1 MEPGMDSQQQRHNDT
16 LNSENVVRHESQ
28 DANTKTDNKEC
39 AGELNVTE
47 DGSKQAQSNLKAKEA
62 ALKSE
67 LRSIHTLVGRK
78 LDIQNI
84 DQELR
89 QRLEDLAALRL
100 HSHNDKGS
108 EASKAKE
115 ASAVTATVT
124 GDEKTIPDS
133 DEKPAGEPVEDVR
146 TEFVLQSVGLLAKLE
161 EDLMALVRDRE
172 INDPANDQ
180 ELLGLMD
187 QRMIH
192 TMLEII
198 VCWGIYPCLLPGV
211 GTPLNRRVRSNI
223 AQKDLFTAGP
233 TANRTSADTS
243 ATVTDKPVDPTK
255 SANTLWAIIEPL
267 AKIAVAYSPKTCR
280 FTTMGSILASRHIPD
295 LYAAL
300 LQLAYRPLPK
310 PVVPYT
316 DSDVDTADMGVR
328 RSDAPAKPSKVTPGS
343 LLSKTTKASP
353 ADNSRTE
360 ENARPANQHSH
371 SAIHGD
377 SDPTRS
383 LMLQQKEESAKLFH
397 DLFWNTEASRSLE
410 SLTVLLSS
418 ASPTHPTPAWI
429 KSVSGRFLSQILL
442 RPGGVRVVLEYMQ
455 GAGDTVKL
463 DQLERVAKLVTSV
476 PDQMSSVHEYY
487 RTICPELLEILEM
500 DLKASGSLGLEQLK
514 KLTMTRITPPNPQLV
529 QTTNFVVSKLL
540 SKNPAVGQV
549 EIVAKEVEP
558 LWKWGTR
565 AHRKEEPEASDTVP
579 RQGHVDGR
587 GVTIE
592 DADETGGDDVGVIG
606 TASGLDPI
614 VASEYDVVKAVMF
627 LYTFLVGNEPS
638 PPLFKA
644 FLSQASLGLYQLYE
658 FSSQVRSVLREKAK
672 EILIVYMRIL
682 DPKETIEVLKSI
694 VMRRRVPVSKLRP
707 WQTLVNSS
715 GQRIGDLV
723 EMGSVGESYY
733 APGPTGGAV
742 LRRRRLQDVNAATQL
757 ELDVDVFLDFLSEVE
772 TSTNEG
778 EILGDL
784 YMYLLDEY
792 QSGKARGANAVSPRR
807 MLTTLQ
813 LILSMTQKLGPSIM
827 KKVTQI
833 IGLANNILEHQ
844 GTVVSKDEDEK
855 DESMDEDADEA
866 DVEILSLVLTLL
878 SAILTEN
885 EHLSQQDKHLL
896 ALTLVHLKKLADHP
910 LIEIRRIAH
919 DLQTLIPTRLSD
931 DSTLGADTHKK
942 SEMEI
947 EMEKYA
953 SALAA
958 LQDSLLPV
966 RAHGLH
972 ILREMIL
979 AKSIVLTRATGGD
992 GAERELDHA
1001 LDIFVQHVQEPDSF
1015 IYLNAVKGLAA
1026 LTDAHGPEILK
1037 KLMKIYSNE
1046 NGRQTLETRLRVG
1059 EALVQTVQRCGE
1071 ALGGY
1076 VDALLPGLYK
1086 VMNTEMDPRLVEARV
1101 EERRK
1106 LADKEKAKRASEA
1119 LLSPEEKQHKWKVEQ
1134 QNRRRQ
1140 QQQKEGGGARGEGDN
1155 QDGSDKGQG
1164 HEEGEEED
1172 DDELLVDEVSILR
1185 SSALTILA
1193 TAAETCPAALL
1204 PEMRYLVDWVL
1215 SILDLDRQFEVRR
1228 AATLVLVLLFR
1239 ALGAN
1244 SLHRIDGDQLKRAY
1258 RTLRYIEQ
1266 VDEDPLCR
1274 AQARAGIADL
1284 DGIVRTEM
1292 SPREGGSSQ
1301 SGGLLGMIS
1310 GVSGGSMVGGRS
1322 VGAPEIQ
1329 YK

>member
-1 MEPGMDSQQQRHNDT
+1 
-16 LNSENVVRHESQ
+16 
-28 DANTKTDNKEC
+28 
-39 AGELNVTE
+39 
-47 DGSKQAQSNLKAKEA
+47 
-62 ALKSE
+62 
-67 LRSIHTLVGRK
+67 
-78 LDIQNI
+78 
-84 DQELR
+84 
-89 QRLEDLAALRL
+89 
-100 HSHNDKGS
+100 
-108 EASKAKE
+108 
-115 ASAVTATVT
+115 
-124 GDEKTIPDS
+124 
-133 DEKPAGEPVEDVR
+133 
-146 TEFVLQSVGLLAKLE
+146 
-161 EDLMALVRDRE
+161 
-172 INDPANDQ
+172 
-180 ELLGLMD
+180 
-187 QRMIH
+187 
-192 TMLEII
+192 
-198 VCWGIYPCLLPGV
+198 
-211 GTPLNRRVRSNI
+211 
-223 AQKDLFTAGP
+223 
-233 TANRTSADTS
+233 
-243 ATVTDKPVDPTK
+243 
-255 SANTLWAIIEPL
+255 
-267 AKIAVAYSPKTCR
+267 
-280 FTTMGSILASRHIPD
+280 MGSILASRHIPD

-310 PVVPYT
+310 P
-316 DSDVDTADMGVR
+316 
-328 RSDAPAKPSKVTPGS
+328 
-343 LLSKTTKASP
+343 ASP
-353 ADNSRTE
+353 ADYSRTKV
-360 ENARPANQHSH
+360 NARPATQHQH

-410 SLTVLLSS
+410 SLTAILSS

-487 RTICPELLEILEM
+487 HTICPELLEILEM
-500 DLKASGSLGLEQLK
+500 DLKAQQL
-514 KLTMTRITPPNPQLV
+514 I
-529 QTTNFVVSKLL
+529 QTTTFVVNKLL

-558 LWKWGTR
+558 LWK
-565 AHRKEEPEASDTVP
+565 V
-579 RQGHVDGR
+579 
-587 GVTIE
+587 VTIE
-592 DADETGGDDVGVIG
+592 EADETCGDNVGVIG
-606 TASGLDPI
+606 AASSLDPI

-644 FLSQASLGLYQLYE
+644 FLGQASLGLYQLYE
-658 FSSQVRSVLREKAK
+658 FLSQVRSVLREKAK

-694 VMRRRVPVSKLRP
+694 VMRRRVP
-707 WQTLVNSS
+707 
-715 GQRIGDLV
+715 
-723 EMGSVGESYY
+723 MGSVGESYY

-742 LRRRRLQDVNAATQL
+742 LRRRRSQHVNAATQL

-784 YMYLLDEY
+784 
-792 QSGKARGANAVSPRR
+792 

-833 IGLANNILEHQ
+833 ISLANNILEHQ

-855 DESMDEDADEA
+855 DDTMEEDTDEA
-866 DVEILSLVLTLL
+866 DMEILSLVLTLL

-885 EHLSQQDKHLL
+885 EHLSHQDRHLL
-896 ALTLVHLKKLADHP
+896 ALTLVHLKQLVDHP

-919 DLQTLIPTRLSD
+919 DLQTLIPTRLSN
-931 DSTLGADTHKK
+931 DSALGVDTHKK

-1026 LTDAHGPEILK
+1026 LTDAHGPQILK

-1076 VDALLPGLYK
+1076 
-1086 VMNTEMDPRLVEARV
+1086 
-1101 EERRK
+1101 
-1106 LADKEKAKRASEA
+1106 
-1119 LLSPEEKQHKWKVEQ
+1119 
-1134 QNRRRQ
+1134 
-1140 QQQKEGGGARGEGDN
+1140 
-1155 QDGSDKGQG
+1155 
-1164 HEEGEEED
+1164 
-1172 DDELLVDEVSILR
+1172 
-1185 SSALTILA
+1185 
-1193 TAAETCPAALL
+1193 
-1204 PEMRYLVDWVL
+1204 
-1215 SILDLDRQFEVRR
+1215 
-1228 AATLVLVLLFR
+1228 
-1239 ALGAN
+1239 
-1244 SLHRIDGDQLKRAY
+1244 
-1258 RTLRYIEQ
+1258 
-1266 VDEDPLCR
+1266 
-1274 AQARAGIADL
+1274 
-1284 DGIVRTEM
+1284 
-1292 SPREGGSSQ
+1292 
-1301 SGGLLGMIS
+1301 
-1310 GVSGGSMVGGRS
+1310 
-1322 VGAPEIQ
+1322 
-1329 YK
+1329 

>member
-1 MEPGMDSQQQRHNDT
+1 MDSQVHNST
-16 LNSENVVRHESQ
+16 LAAESIMQHETQ
-28 DANTKTDNKEC
+28 DVNIAADID
-39 AGELNVTE
+39 AGATELNVSIE
-47 DGSKQAQSNLKAKEA
+47 DSKQAQSNRKDMEA

-67 LRSIHTLVGRK
+67 LRFIHALVGKK
-78 LDIQNI
+78 LDLKNI
-84 DQELR
+84 DQELH
-89 QRLEDLAALRL
+89 QRLEELAAVRL
-100 HSHNDKGS
+100 QSLYGKRGISLDS
-108 EASKAKE
+108 KE
-115 ASAVTATVT
+115 ASSISETETDGERRT
-124 GDEKTIPDS
+124 FDF
-133 DEKPAGEPVEDVR
+133 DEKPAVASVEDVR
-146 TEFVLQSVGLLAKLE
+146 TEFVLQSVGLLVKLE
-161 EDLMALVRDRE
+161 EDLVALVRDRE
-172 INDPANDQ
+172 INDPSNDQ

-223 AQKDLFTAGP
+223 AQKELFTAGP
-233 TANRTSADTS
+233 SSPSTTTGAAVS
-243 ATVTDKPVDPTK
+243 DKPVDATK
-255 SANTLWAIIEPL
+255 STNTLWAIIEPL
-267 AKIAVAYSPKTCR
+267 AKIAVAYSPTTCR

-310 PVVPYT
+310 LAA
-316 DSDVDTADMGVR
+316 SHVDTDTDMTSKNRKNDV
-328 RSDAPAKPSKVTPGS
+328 PAKPSKVTPGS
-343 LLSKTTKASP
+343 LLSKTAKATTTDGSRSKEGVQST
-353 ADNSRTE
+353 DQNS
-360 ENARPANQHSH
+360 Q
-371 SAIHGD
+371 SAVHGD
-377 SDPTRS
+377 NDPTRA
-383 LMLQQKEESAKLFH
+383 LMLQQKEESARLFH
-397 DLFWNTEASRSLE
+397 DLFWTTEASRSLE
-410 SLTVLLSS
+410 SLTALLSS
-418 ASPTHPTPAWI
+418 ASPTHPTPVWI

-455 GAGDTVKL
+455 GGGDTVKL

-476 PDQMSSVHEYY
+476 PDQMSSVHAYY
-487 RTICPELLEILEM
+487 HTICPELLDILEM
-500 DLKASGSLGLEQLK
+500 DLRASGNLGQEQQRRQA
-514 KLTMTRITPPNPQLV
+514 MTRITPPSPQLI
-529 QTTNFVVSKLL
+529 QTATFVVGKLL

-565 AHRKEEPEASDTVP
+565 AQRKEPEASDTVP
-579 RQGHVDGR
+579 RQDRPGK

-592 DADETGGDDVGVIG
+592 DVDETLADDSGVIG
-606 TASGLDPI
+606 TASGGLDPI

-627 LYTFLVGNEPS
+627 LHTFLVGNEPS

-658 FSSQVRSVLREKAK
+658 FSTQIRSVLREKAK

-707 WQTLVNSS
+707 WQNLVNSS

-723 EMGSVGESYY
+723 EMGSVGESYF

-742 LRRRRLQDVNAATQL
+742 LRRKRIQDANAATQL

-772 TSTNEG
+772 TSNNEG

-792 QSGKARGANAVSPRR
+792 QSGKARGADAVSPRR
-807 MLTTLQ
+807 MLTMLQ

-833 IGLANNILEHQ
+833 ISLANNILEHQ
-844 GTVVSKDEDEK
+844 GSVESKDEDEN
-855 DESMDEDADEA
+855 MDEDGEETDM
-866 DVEILSLVLTLL
+866 EILSLVLTLL
-878 SAILTEN
+878 SAILTET
-885 EHLSQQDKHLL
+885 EQLSQQDRHLL
-896 ALTLVHLKKLADHP
+896 ALTLVHLKQLADHP

-931 DSTLGADTHKK
+931 ASSGSDTNKK
-942 SEMEI
+942 TEMEM

-992 GAERELDHA
+992 EAERELDHA

-1046 NGRQTLETRLRVG
+1046 SGRQTLETRLRVG
-1059 EALVQTVQRCGE
+1059 EALVQTVQRCGA

-1076 VDALLPGLYK
+1076 VNALLPGLYK
-1086 VMNTEMDPRLVEARV
+1086 VMNTEMDPKVVEARV
-1101 EERRK
+1101 EERRR
-1106 LADKEKAKRASEA
+1106 LAEKEKAKRASEA
-1119 LLSPEEKQHKWKVEQ
+1119 LLSPEEKQRKWKLEQ
-1134 QNRRRQ
+1134 SRQRQKQ
-1140 QQQKEGGGARGEGDN
+1140 QQGGGADGGGDP

-1164 HEEGEEED
+1164 EEEGEEVED
-1172 DDELLVDEVSILR
+1172 QLVDEVSILR

-1193 TAAETCPAALL
+1193 TAAETCPTALL
-1204 PEMRYLVDWVL
+1204 PEMRYLVDWIL

-1244 SLHRIDGDQLKRAY
+1244 SLYRIEGDQLKRAY

-1274 AQARAGIADL
+1274 AQARSGIADL
-1284 DGIVRTEM
+1284 DGIVRMEM
-1292 SPREGGSSQ
+1292 SPRDGGGGSHG
-1301 SGGLLGMIS
+1301 SGGLLGM
-1310 GVSGGSMVGGRS
+1310 VSRVGGMGSVGGGRS
-1322 VGAPEIQ
+1322 VGSSEIR

>member
-1 MEPGMDSQQQRHNDT
+1 MESQHHSDT
-16 LNSENVVRHESQ
+16 LADGSAFQYDTQEVS
-28 DANTKTDNKEC
+28 NTTDSN
-39 AGELNVTE
+39 AGTAELNE
-47 DGSKQAQSNLKAKEA
+47 SKNDSMQAQSDRKDIEA

-67 LRSIHTLVGRK
+67 LRFIHTLVGKK

-89 QRLEDLAALRL
+89 QRLEDLSAIRL
-100 HSHNDKGS
+100 QKGVGS
-108 EASKAKE
+108 LKPKE
-115 ASAVTATVT
+115 ASSTTETVT
-124 GDEKTIPDS
+124 DGEKITPDS
-133 DEKPAGEPVEDVR
+133 DDILPVVSAEDVR
-146 TEFVLQSVGLLAKLE
+146 TEFVLQSVGLLVKLE
-161 EDLMALVRDRE
+161 EALMALVRDRE
-172 INDPANDQ
+172 TNDPTNDQ

-223 AQKDLFTAGP
+223 AQKELFTSGP
-233 TANRTSADTS
+233 TLSTRTTG
-243 ATVTDKPVDPTK
+243 TIVTDKPVDATK
-255 SANTLWAIIEPL
+255 STNTLWAIIKPL
-267 AKIAVAYSPKTCR
+267 ARIAVAYSPTTCR

-300 LQLAYRPLPK
+300 LQMAYRPLPK
-310 PVVPYT
+310 PAAADPEADT
-316 DSDVDTADMGVR
+316 DMASENRKNGTR
-328 RSDAPAKPSKVTPGS
+328 NRPSKVTPGS
-343 LLSKTTKASP
+343 LLSKTAKVPPTDANRTKEHAHST
-353 ADNSRTE
+353 D
-360 ENARPANQHSH
+360 QHFQ
-371 SAIHGD
+371 SAVHGD
-377 SDPTRS
+377 SDPVRA
-383 LMLQQKEESAKLFH
+383 LMLQQKEESARLFH

-410 SLTVLLSS
+410 SLTALLSS

-455 GAGDTVKL
+455 GGGDTVKL

-476 PDQMSSVHEYY
+476 PDQMSSVHAYY
-487 RTICPELLEILEM
+487 HTICPELLDILEM
-500 DLKASGSLGLEQLK
+500 DLRASGSLGQEQQKRQAL
-514 KLTMTRITPPNPQLV
+514 TRITPPSPQLI
-529 QTTNFVVSKLL
+529 QTTTFVIGKLL

-558 LWKWGTR
+558 LWKWGAR
-565 AHRKEEPEASDTVP
+565 AQRKEPEASDTVP
-579 RQGHVDGR
+579 RQERSGGGK

-592 DADETGGDDVGVIG
+592 DADEITEGDIGGVGATNG
-606 TASGLDPI
+606 GLDPI
-614 VASEYDVVKAVMF
+614 VASESDVVKTVMF
-627 LYTFLVGNEPS
+627 LHTFLVGNEPS

-658 FSSQVRSVLREKAK
+658 FSSQIRSVLREKAK

-707 WQTLVNSS
+707 WQNLVNSS
-715 GQRIGDLV
+715 GRRIGDLV
-723 EMGSVGESYY
+723 DMGSVGESYY

-742 LRRRRLQDVNAATQL
+742 LRRRRIQDANAATQL

-792 QSGKARGANAVSPRR
+792 QSGKARGADIVSPRR
-807 MLTTLQ
+807 MLTMLQ

-833 IGLANNILEHQ
+833 ISLANNILEHQ
-844 GTVVSKDEDEK
+844 GSVESKDEDEN
-855 DESMDEDADEA
+855 MDEGAEETDM
-866 DVEILSLVLTLL
+866 EILSLVLTLL

-885 EHLSQQDKHLL
+885 EQLSQQDRHLL
-896 ALTLVHLKKLADHP
+896 ALTLVHLKQLADHP

-931 DSTLGADTHKK
+931 ESSSGSDTNKK
-942 SEMEI
+942 TEMEV

-979 AKSIVLTRATGGD
+979 AKSVVLTRATGGD
-992 GAERELDHA
+992 EAERELDHA

-1037 KLMKIYSNE
+1037 KLMNIYSNE

-1086 VMNTEMDPRLVEARV
+1086 VMNTEMDPKMVEARV

-1106 LADKEKAKRASEA
+1106 LAEKEMAKKASEA
-1119 LLSPEEKQHKWKVEQ
+1119 LLSPEEKQRKWKAEQ
-1134 QNRRRQ
+1134 SRRRQ
-1140 QQQKEGGGARGEGDN
+1140 KQQGGSAGGREDG
-1155 QDGSDKGQG
+1155 QDGGDKGQG
-1164 HEEGEEED
+1164 GKEDEEEGEQED
-1172 DDELLVDEVSILR
+1172 DQLVDEVSILR

-1193 TAAETCPAALL
+1193 TAAETCPTALL
-1204 PEMRYLVDWVL
+1204 PEMRYLVDWIL

-1239 ALGAN
+1239 ALGSN
-1244 SLHRIDGDQLKRAY
+1244 SLYRIEGDQLKRVY

-1274 AQARAGIADL
+1274 AQARSGIADL
-1284 DGIVRTEM
+1284 DGIVRMEM
-1292 SPREGGSSQ
+1292 SPRDGGGSSG
-1301 SGGLLGMIS
+1301 SRGGGLLGMIS
-1310 GVSGGSMVGGRS
+1310 GSGAGVRSVGGRS
-1322 VGAPEIQ
+1322 VGSTEIR

>member
-1 MEPGMDSQQQRHNDT
+1 MESQQQKNDT
-16 LNSENVVRHESQ
+16 FAPESAVPHESQ
-28 DANTKTDNKEC
+28 DTNTKANND
-39 AGELNVTE
+39 AGDSNASE
-47 DGSKQAQSNLKAKEA
+47 DVFKQAQLNLKGMEA
-62 ALKSE
+62 ALKTE
-67 LRSIHTLVGRK
+67 LRSIHTLVGKR
-78 LDIQNI
+78 LDIKNI
-84 DQELR
+84 DQELQ
-89 QRLEDLAALRL
+89 QRLEDLEALHRR
-100 HSHNDKGS
+100 SPTGRGS
-108 EASKAKE
+108 DSLEPEEES
-115 ASAVTATVT
+115 SAVTTTQTA
-124 GDEKTIPDS
+124 DETTIPAS
-133 DEKPAGEPVEDVR
+133 DEKSTSGSFEDVR
-146 TEFVLQSVGLLAKLE
+146 TEFVLQSVGLLVKLE
-161 EDLMALVRDRE
+161 VDLMALVRDRE

-223 AQKDLFTAGP
+223 AQKDLFAAGP
-233 TANRTSADTS
+233 AAIRTSPDGSTA
-243 ATVTDKPVDPTK
+243 VMDKPADPTK
-255 SANTLWAIIEPL
+255 SNNTLWAIIEPL
-267 AKIAVAYSPKTCR
+267 AKIAVAYSPMTCR

-295 LYAAL
+295 LYAGL
-300 LQLAYRPLPK
+300 LQLAFRPLPK
-310 PVVPYT
+310 SAVFHT
-316 DSDVDTADMGVR
+316 DGDVDTGNRKGD
-328 RSDAPAKPSKVTPGS
+328 PPFKPSKVTPGS
-343 LLSKTTKASP
+343 LFSKASKTPQTDNSKTTETVRST
-353 ADNSRTE
+353 S
-360 ENARPANQHSH
+360 QHQH
-371 SAIHGD
+371 PAIHAD
-377 SDPTRS
+377 SDPARS
-383 LMLQQKEESAKLFH
+383 LILQQKEESAKLFH

-410 SLTVLLSS
+410 SLTALLSS
-418 ASPTHPTPAWI
+418 ASPTHPTPGWV

-455 GAGDTVKL
+455 GGGDTVKL
-463 DQLERVAKLVTSV
+463 DQLERIAKLVTSV

-487 RTICPELLEILEM
+487 HTICPELLDILEM
-500 DLKASGSLGLEQLK
+500 DLMASGNLGLEQQKRLA
-514 KLTMTRITPPNPQLV
+514 MTRITPPSPQLI
-529 QTTNFVVSKLL
+529 QTTTFVVGRLL
-540 SKNPAVGQV
+540 SRNPAVGQV

-558 LWKWGTR
+558 LWKWGKR
-565 AHRKEEPEASDTVP
+565 AHRKEPEASDTVP
-579 RQGHVDGR
+579 RQGRAG
-587 GVTIE
+587 GVTVE
-592 DADETGGDDVGVIG
+592 DADEIDEDNVGVIG
-606 TASGLDPI
+606 AASGLDPI

-627 LYTFLVGNEPS
+627 LHTFLVGNEPS

-644 FLSQASLGLYQLYE
+644 FLSQASIGLYQLYE
-658 FSSQVRSVLREKAK
+658 FSSQVRLVLREKVK

-694 VMRRRVPVSKLRP
+694 VMRRKVPVSKLRP

-715 GQRIGDLV
+715 GQRIGELV
-723 EMGSVGESYY
+723 EMGSIGESYF

-742 LRRRRLQDVNAATQL
+742 LRRRRTQDVNAATQL
-757 ELDVDVFLDFLSEVE
+757 ELDVDIFLDFLSEVE

-792 QSGKARGANAVSPRR
+792 QSGKARGADTVPPRR

-844 GTVVSKDEDEK
+844 GTTVSKDEGETDEN
-855 DESMDEDADEA
+855 MDEDADEA

-885 EHLSQQDKHLL
+885 ERLSQQDRHLL
-896 ALTLVHLKKLADHP
+896 ALTLVHLNQLEDHP

-931 DSTLGADTHKK
+931 ESSLGADTHKK
-942 SEMEI
+942 TEMEI

-979 AKSIVLTRATGGD
+979 AKSIVLTKATGGH

-1037 KLMKIYSNE
+1037 KLMRIYSNE

-1059 EALVQTVQRCGE
+1059 EALVQTVQRCGA

-1076 VDALLPGLYK
+1076 VDVLLAGLYK
-1086 VMNTEMDPRLVEARV
+1086 VMNTEMDPKLVEARV

-1106 LADKEKAKRASEA
+1106 LAEKEKAKKASES
-1119 LLSPEEKQHKWKVEQ
+1119 LLSPEEKQRKWKAEQ
-1134 QNRRRQ
+1134 SRRRQ
-1140 QQQKEGGGARGEGDN
+1140 QQQGGGTGGEGDS
-1155 QDGSDKGQG
+1155 QDGPPGNW
-1164 HEEGEEED
+1164 EEGEGED
-1172 DDELLVDEVSILR
+1172 EDMLVDEVSILR

-1193 TAAETCPAALL
+1193 TAAETCPTALL
-1204 PEMRYLVDWVL
+1204 PEMRYLVDWIL
-1215 SILDLDRQFEVRR
+1215 SILDLERQFEVRR

-1239 ALGAN
+1239 ALGGD
-1244 SLHRIDGDQLKRAY
+1244 SLYRIEGDQLKRAY

-1284 DGIVRTEM
+1284 DGIVRTELN
-1292 SPREGGSSQ
+1292 PRKGGTTPNG
-1301 SGGLLGMIS
+1301 GGLLGMIS
-1310 GVSGGSMVGGRS
+1310 GSGAGAVGSRS
-1322 VGAPEIQ
+1322 VGSTEIR

>member
-1 MEPGMDSQQQRHNDT
+1 MESKQHNDT
-16 LNSENVVRHESQ
+16 PVGDSTLQCATKNV
-28 DANTKTDNKEC
+28 NTTITNNDVG
-39 AGELNVTE
+39 AAELNE
-47 DGSKQAQSNLKAKEA
+47 SKGDAKQAQSDRKDMEA
-62 ALKSE
+62 TLKSE
-67 LRSIHTLVGRK
+67 LRFIHALVGKK
-78 LDIQNI
+78 LDIQNF
-84 DQELR
+84 DKELK
-89 QRLEDLAALRL
+89 QRLEDLSAIR
-100 HSHNDKGS
+100 HSILYDQRVESS
-108 EASKAKE
+108 ENF
-115 ASAVTATVT
+115 VD
-124 GDEKTIPDS
+124 GDEKTSDS
-133 DEKPAGEPVEDVR
+133 GEGVSLEDVR
-146 TEFVLQSVGLLAKLE
+146 TEFVLQSVGLLVKLE
-161 EDLMALVRDRE
+161 EDLMALVHDRE
-172 INDPANDQ
+172 TNDPTNDQ

-223 AQKDLFTAGP
+223 AQKELFTAGP
-233 TANRTSADTS
+233 TPLTKTAGTV
-243 ATVTDKPVDPTK
+243 VTDKPVDATQ
-255 SANTLWAIIEPL
+255 STNTLWAIVEPL
-267 AKIAVAYSPKTCR
+267 ARIAVDYSPATCR

-300 LQLAYRPLPK
+300 LQMAYRPLPK
-310 PVVPYT
+310 LTTSSHEADT
-316 DSDVDTADMGVR
+316 DMASDNRKNST
-328 RSDAPAKPSKVTPGS
+328 PTKPSKLTPGS
-343 LLSKTTKASP
+343 LLSKTAKVKL
-353 ADNSRTE
+353 ADNNKTNEHTHSTD
-360 ENARPANQHSH
+360 QHPH
-371 SAIHGD
+371 SAVHGD
-377 SDPTRS
+377 SDPVRA
-383 LMLQQKEESAKLFH
+383 LMLQQKEESARLFH

-410 SLTVLLSS
+410 SLTALLSS

-455 GAGDTVKL
+455 GGGDTVKL

-476 PDQMSSVHEYY
+476 PDQMSSVHAYY
-487 RTICPELLEILEM
+487 HTICPELLDILEM
-500 DLKASGSLGLEQLK
+500 DLRASGSLGQEQQK
-514 KLTMTRITPPNPQLV
+514 RQALTRVTPPSPQLI
-529 QTTNFVVSKLL
+529 QTTTFVIGKLL
-540 SKNPAVGQV
+540 GKNPAIGQV

-565 AHRKEEPEASDTVP
+565 AQRKGPEASDTVP
-579 RQGHVDGR
+579 LQELSGGGR

-592 DADETGGDDVGVIG
+592 DADEITEGNIGGIG
-606 TASGLDPI
+606 AANDGLDPI
-614 VASEYDVVKAVMF
+614 VASESDVVKAVMF
-627 LYTFLVGNEPS
+627 LHTFLVGNEPS

-644 FLSQASLGLYQLYE
+644 FLSQASLGLYRLYE
-658 FSSQVRSVLREKAK
+658 FSSHIRSVLREKAK
-672 EILIVYMRIL
+672 EILIVYMRII

-707 WQTLVNSS
+707 WQNLVNSS

-733 APGPTGGAV
+733 APGPTGGVV
-742 LRRRRLQDVNAATQL
+742 LRRRRTQDENAATQL

-792 QSGKARGANAVSPRR
+792 QSGKVRGADAVSPRR
-807 MLTTLQ
+807 MLTMLQ
-813 LILSMTQKLGPSIM
+813 LILNMTQKLGPSIM

-844 GTVVSKDEDEK
+844 GIIESKDESEK
-855 DESMDEDADEA
+855 MDEDAEEA
-866 DVEILSLVLTLL
+866 DMEILSLVLTLL

-885 EHLSQQDKHLL
+885 EQLSQQDKHLL
-896 ALTLVHLKKLADHP
+896 ALTLVHLKQLADHP

-931 DSTLGADTHKK
+931 ASSSGSDTNKK
-942 SEMEI
+942 TEMEI

-992 GAERELDHA
+992 EAERELDHA

-1026 LTDAHGPEILK
+1026 LTDAHGPLILK
-1037 KLMKIYSNE
+1037 KLMNIYSNE

-1076 VDALLPGLYK
+1076 VEALLPGLYK
-1086 VMNTEMDPRLVEARV
+1086 VMNTEMDPKLVEVRV

-1106 LADKEKAKRASEA
+1106 LAEKIKAKKASEA
-1119 LLSPEEKQHKWKVEQ
+1119 LLSPEEKQHKWKAEQ
-1134 QNRRRQ
+1134 SRRRQ
-1140 QQQKEGGGARGEGDN
+1140 KQHTSDGGDKQGGG
-1155 QDGSDKGQG
+1155 DGGQG
-1164 HEEGEEED
+1164 EEEEEGEDEED
-1172 DDELLVDEVSILR
+1172 QLVDEVSILR

-1193 TAAETCPAALL
+1193 TAAETCPTALL
-1204 PEMRYLVDWVL
+1204 PEMRYLVDWIL

-1239 ALGAN
+1239 ALGTN
-1244 SLHRIDGDQLKRAY
+1244 SLYRIEGDQLKRAY

-1274 AQARAGIADL
+1274 AQARSGIADL
-1284 DGIVRTEM
+1284 DGIVRMEM
-1292 SPREGGSSQ
+1292 GSRNGGNG
-1301 SGGLLGMIS
+1301 SGGGAGGGEGLLGMIS
-1310 GVSGGSMVGGRS
+1310 GRGSGVGSLSGPGS
-1322 VGAPEIQ
+1322 TEIR

>member
-1 MEPGMDSQQQRHNDT
+1 ME
-16 LNSENVVRHESQ
+16 V
-28 DANTKTDNKEC
+28 
-39 AGELNVTE
+39 
-47 DGSKQAQSNLKAKEA
+47 
-62 ALKSE
+62 ALKCE

-78 LDIQNI
+78 LDIQYI
-84 DQELR
+84 DKELR
-89 QRLEDLAALRL
+89 QRLEELAALRL
-100 HSHNDKGS
+100 HDHNDKGS
-108 EASKAKE
+108 GSLEAKE
-115 ASAVTATVT
+115 ASAITESEA
-124 GDEKTIPDS
+124 GDEKPTADPN
-133 DEKPAGEPVEDVR
+133 EKASSGNFEDVR
-146 TEFVLQSVGLLAKLE
+146 TEFVLQSVRLLAKLE
-161 EDLMALVRDRE
+161 EDLMALVQDRE
-172 INDPANDQ
+172 INDPTNDQ

-211 GTPLNRRVRSNI
+211 GTPLNRRVRSSI
-223 AQKDLFTAGP
+223 AQKDLFTTGP
-233 TANRTSADTS
+233 TANRTSVDAGS
-243 ATVTDKPVDPTK
+243 IVIDKPVDTTA
-255 SANTLWAIIEPL
+255 SNNTLWAIIEPL
-267 AKIAVAYSPKTCR
+267 ARIAVAYSPKTCR
-280 FTTMGSILASRHIPD
+280 FTTIGSILVSRHIPD
-295 LYAAL
+295 LYVAL

-310 PVVPYT
+310 PAASYT
-316 DSDVDTADMGVR
+316 DSDVNTNSR
-328 RSDAPAKPSKVTPGS
+328 IRKSDASAKASKVTPAS
-343 LLSKTTKASP
+343 LFSKTTEATP
-353 ADNSRTE
+353 TGNRGATD
-360 ENARPANQHSH
+360 NARSNSKHQHPAAYGAS
-371 SAIHGD
+371 D
-377 SDPTRS
+377 STRS

-410 SLTVLLSS
+410 SLTALLSS

-455 GAGDTVKL
+455 GGGDTVKL

-487 RTICPELLEILEM
+487 RTICPELLAILEM
-500 DLKASGSLGLEQLK
+500 DLKASGSLGLEQQK
-514 KLTMTRITPPNPQLV
+514 IQAMTRITPPSSQLI
-529 QTTNFVVSKLL
+529 QTTTFVVGKLL
-540 SKNPAVGQV
+540 SKNPAVAQV

-565 AHRKEEPEASDTVP
+565 AQRKEPEASDTVP
-579 RQGHVDGR
+579 RQGRARG

-592 DADETGGDDVGVIG
+592 DMDELDEDDVSNVGA
-606 TASGLDPI
+606 ASGLDPI

-627 LYTFLVGNEPS
+627 LHTFLVGNEPS

-644 FLSQASLGLYQLYE
+644 FLSQASLALYQLYE

-672 EILIVYMRIL
+672 EILIVYTRIL

-694 VMRRRVPVSKLRP
+694 VMRRRIPVSKLRP

-715 GQRIGDLV
+715 GQRIGDLM
-723 EMGSVGESYY
+723 EMGSVGESYF

-742 LRRRRLQDVNAATQL
+742 LRRRRIQDANAATQL

-792 QSGKARGANAVSPRR
+792 QSGKARGENAVSPRR
-807 MLTTLQ
+807 MLTMLQ

-833 IGLANNILEHQ
+833 ISLANSILEYQ
-844 GTVVSKDEDEK
+844 GTVVSKYEDEK
-855 DESMDEDADEA
+855 DESMDEDGGEA
-866 DVEILSLVLTLL
+866 DMEILSLVLTLL
-878 SAILTEN
+878 SAILTET
-885 EHLSQQDKHLL
+885 EHLSQQDRHLL
-896 ALTLVHLKKLADHP
+896 ALTLVHLEQLADHP

-931 DSTLGADTHKK
+931 ESSLRDNPHKK
-942 SEMEI
+942 TEMEV
-947 EMEKYA
+947 ELGKYA

-992 GAERELDHA
+992 GAERELNHA

-1026 LTDAHGPEILK
+1026 LTDAHGPDILK
-1037 KLMKIYSNE
+1037 KLMRIYSNE

-1086 VMNTEMDPRLVEARV
+1086 VMNTEMDPKLVEARV

-1106 LADKEKAKRASEA
+1106 LAEKEKAKRASEA
-1119 LLSPEEKQHKWKVEQ
+1119 LLSSEEKQRKWKAAQ
-1134 QNRRRQ
+1134 QSRRRQ
-1140 QQQKEGGGARGEGDN
+1140 QQQRQQEGSVGGEGDS
-1155 QDGSDKGQG
+1155 QDGRDKSQG
-1164 HEEGEEED
+1164 DEEGEEGED
-1172 DDELLVDEVSILR
+1172 EDPLVDEVSILR

-1193 TAAETCPAALL
+1193 TAAETCPTALL
-1204 PEMRYLVDWVL
+1204 PEMRYLIDWIL

-1239 ALGAN
+1239 ALDAN
-1244 SLHRIDGDQLKRAY
+1244 SLYRIEGDQLKRAY

-1274 AQARAGIADL
+1274 LQARAGIADL
-1284 DGIVRTEM
+1284 DGIVRTEI
-1292 SPREGGSSQ
+1292 SPREGGLNQ
-1301 SGGLLGMIS
+1301 SGGNGCGGLLGAIS
-1310 GVSGGSMVGGRS
+1310 GVNGSMVGGRS
-1322 VGAPEIQ
+1322 IGSSAIR

>member
-1 MEPGMDSQQQRHNDT
+1 MDSQQQKHNNT
-16 LNSENVVRHESQ
+16 LNSEINVQHESQ
-28 DANTKTDNKEC
+28 DTNTKTDTKEC
-39 AGELNVTE
+39 AGELNVSK
-47 DGSKQAQSNLKAKEA
+47 DGSKQAQLNLKVMEA

-89 QRLEDLAALRL
+89 QRLEDLTALRL
-100 HSHNDKGS
+100 HSHNDTGS
-108 EASKAKE
+108 EASEAKE
-115 ASAVTATVT
+115 VSAVKATVA
-124 GDEKTIPDS
+124 GDEKMTPDS
-133 DEKPAGEPVEDVR
+133 DQKPTGGPVEDVR

-172 INDPANDQ
+172 INDPSNDQ

-223 AQKDLFTAGP
+223 AQKDLFAAGIA
-233 TANRTSADTS
+233 ANRTSAGAS
-243 ATVTDKPVDPTK
+243 ATVTDTPVDPTK

-267 AKIAVAYSPKTCR
+267 AKIAIAYSPKTCR

-316 DSDVDTADMGVR
+316 DGDVDTNLGVR
-328 RSDAPAKPSKVTPGS
+328 KSDAPGKPSKVTPGS
-343 LLSKTTKASP
+343 LFSKTTKAPP
-353 ADNSRTE
+353 ADYSRTKV
-360 ENARPANQHSH
+360 NARSATQHQH

-410 SLTVLLSS
+410 SLTAILSS

-487 RTICPELLEILEM
+487 HTICPELLEILEM
-500 DLKASGSLGLEQLK
+500 DLKASGGLGLEQQK
-514 KLTMTRITPPNPQLV
+514 KLAMTRITPPSQQLI
-529 QTTNFVVSKLL
+529 QTTTFVVNKLL

-579 RQGHVDGR
+579 RQGHVSGR
-587 GVTIE
+587 VVTIE
-592 DADETGGDDVGVIG
+592 EADETCGDNVGVIG
-606 TASGLDPI
+606 AASSLDPI

-644 FLSQASLGLYQLYE
+644 FLGQASLGLYQLYE
-658 FSSQVRSVLREKAK
+658 FLSQVRSVLREKAK

-742 LRRRRLQDVNAATQL
+742 LRRRRSQDVNAATQL

-792 QSGKARGANAVSPRR
+792 QSGKARGANALSPRR

-833 IGLANNILEHQ
+833 ISLANNILEHQ

-855 DESMDEDADEA
+855 DDTMEEDTDEA
-866 DVEILSLVLTLL
+866 DMEILSLVLTLL

-885 EHLSQQDKHLL
+885 EHLSHQDRHLL
-896 ALTLVHLKKLADHP
+896 ALTLVHLKQLVDHP

-919 DLQTLIPTRLSD
+919 DLQTLIPTRLSN
-931 DSTLGADTHKK
+931 DSALGVDTHKK

-1026 LTDAHGPEILK
+1026 LTDAHGPQILK

-1076 VDALLPGLYK
+1076 MDALLPGLYK
-1086 VMNTEMDPRLVEARV
+1086 VMNTEMDPKLVEARV

-1106 LADKEKAKRASEA
+1106 VAEKEKAKRASEA
-1119 LLSPEEKQHKWKVEQ
+1119 LLSPEEKQRKWKAEQ
-1134 QNRRRQ
+1134 QSRRRRQ
-1140 QQQKEGGGARGEGDN
+1140 QQQERGGAGGEGDN
-1155 QDGSDKGQG
+1155 QGGDDKGQG
-1164 HEEGEEED
+1164 REEGEEEED
-1172 DDELLVDEVSILR
+1172 DDPLVDEVSILR

-1193 TAAETCPAALL
+1193 TAAETFPTALL
-1204 PEMRYLVDWVL
+1204 PEMRYLVDWIL

-1244 SLHRIDGDQLKRAY
+1244 SLYRIEGDQLKRAY

-1301 SGGLLGMIS
+1301 SGGLLGMMS
-1310 GVSGGSMVGGRS
+1310 GVGGGSIVSGRS
-1322 VGAPEIQ
+1322 VGSPEIR